1 MATTS
6 SGTITTTTVN
16 GVSRITG
23 LSSGIDVDSIVESLM
38 TAEKT
43 KLHKLKQAQQLAEW
57 RQEAYQEFTN
67 TITTFSNTYFSLTS
81 ATSLIRTSTYMQY
94 TATSDSSAV
103 TVTTDSTAAAG
114 NHTVGVSSLA
124 TAAMREGGVLG
135 IRGSVAVNYTA
146 AQGSSLTLKLG
157 DASYTLD
164 LDSTVTDVSSLQTAL
179 DTAVGAGKLTVSEES
194 GILSVSPADDSGIYS
209 ITLSGPAG
217 ALSAL
222 GLGDGSETSVSN
234 VLDTASTLAELAGSM
249 AAPFTFNAD
258 GQVVFTL
265 NGTAFTFDQDETLAE
280 MISEINAG
288 DAGVTMKYNSLT
300 NKLILTADT
309 PGSGTTI
316 SAGEQDSTFLS
327 TLLGTVKAGTDAK
340 VTVDGTTLTLNSNEL
355 KMDGVTYTF
364 HKLTTEDA
372 LVTITRDT
380 DSIYEAITGF
390 VDAYNALIENINKAL
405 AEDYDYDY
413 APLTDDQKNE
423 MSDEEIEKWEAK
435 AKTGLLEHDY
445 ILQNMLTNLRAAVTD
460 AVSGA
465 GLTLKEI
472 GIAASSDY
480 TEHGKLDVD
489 ETTLQSA
496 IESDPDGVMQLFAR
510 KSTSYSNSSVVRDL
524 NARARGVRYQE
535 EGIAYRFY
543 DILQDNIATDLNSAG
558 NQGLLIEKAGSSAT
572 TYDNTLTELIEEYQD
587 KIDVE
592 EDRLD
597 AKETYYYEKYTNME
611 TYLNNLSSQYS
622 ALTSMLDSS
631 S

>member
-43 KLHKLKQAQQLAEW
+43 KLNKLEQAQQMAEW
-57 RQEAYQEFTN
+57 RQEAYQEFTDK
-67 TITTFSNTYFSLTS
+67 ITTFSDKYFSLTS
-81 ATSLIRTSTYMQY
+81 STSLIRTSTYLQY
-94 TATSDSSAV
+94 TAASDSSAV

-114 NHTVGVSSLA
+114 NHTVSVTSLA
-124 TAAMREGGVLG
+124 TAATLEGTVLDV
-135 IRGSVAVNYTA
+135 RGSSTVNYTA
-146 AQGSSLTLKLG
+146 AQGFSLTLKLG
-157 DASYTLD
+157 EAVYTLD
-164 LDSTVTDVSSLQTAL
+164 LDSTVTDVSSLQTAF
-179 DTAVGAGKLTVSEES
+179 DAAVGAGKLTVSEES
-194 GILSVSPADDSGIYS
+194 GILSISPADDSGIYS
-209 ITLSGPAG
+209 ITISGTAS
-217 ALSAL
+217 ALNAL

-234 VLDTASTLAELAGSM
+234 VLDTASTLAELADGM
-249 AAPFTFNAD
+249 AAPFTFNDD

-265 NGTAFTFDQDETLAE
+265 NGTEFTFDQDETLAE
-280 MISEINAG
+280 MISEINAS

-300 NKLILTADT
+300 NKLTLTADT
-309 PGSGTTI
+309 LGSGTTI
-316 SAGEQDSTFLS
+316 STDEQDSTFLS
-327 TLLGTVKAGTDAK
+327 TLMGTAKAGTDAK

-355 KMDGVTYTF
+355 EVDGVTYTF
-364 HKLTTEDA
+364 NKVTAEDA

-380 DSIYEAITGF
+380 DGVYDAITGF
-390 VDAYNALIENINKAL
+390 VDAYNSLIEDINEAL

-413 APLTDDQKNE
+413 PPLTDDQKDE
-423 MSDEEIEKWEAK
+423 MSDEEIENWEAK
-435 AKTGLLEHDY
+435 AKTGLLEHDS
-445 ILQNMLTNLRAAVTD
+445 ILQNMLTNLREAVTD

-472 GIAASSDY
+472 GITTSADY
-480 TEHGKLDVD
+480 TENGKLDVD
-489 ETTLQSA
+489 ETTLKAA
-496 IESDPDGVMQLFAR
+496 IKSDPDGIMQLFAQ
-510 KSTSYSNSSVVRDL
+510 KSTSYANASAVRDL
-524 NARARGVRYQE
+524 NSTARSVRYKE

-543 DILQDNIATDLNSAG
+543 DILQDNVATGINSAG
-558 NQGLLIEKAGSSAT
+558 NQGLLIEKAGSSTT
-572 TYDNTLTELIEEYQD
+572 TYDNTLTELIEDYQD
-587 KIDVE
+587 KIDAE

-611 TYLNNLSSQYS
+611 TYLNNLSSQYA